1 MSYILDALRSADAE
15 RERGAVPGINA
26 QPVPAV
32 SSGGGR
38 ATGRSLPVAWI
49 AAGTAVVV
57 AGVLAWQLGQ
67 RSAGPAPAT
76 PVAQASAPMPAPVP
90 APAAAVAP
98 APSPVPTPA
107 PAPARATPRLPT
119 AAPSPRAEPAP
130 RAVVRAPGPTPTPAP
145 AAARPPVDKRV
156 FALHEL
162 PPDVRN
168 RLPKLSIGGSRY
180 SPDPAKRFLIVNGQM
195 LKEKDAVTPE
205 VTLEEIQLKAA
216 VLRYQDYRYGITY

>member
-1 MSYILDALRSADAE
+1 MSYILDALRRADAE

-76 PVAQASAPMPAPVP
+76 PVAQAPAPMPAPVP
-90 APAAAVAP
+90 APASAAIQ
-98 APSPVPTPA
+98 
-107 PAPARATPRLPT
+107 ATGRE
-119 AAPSPRAEPAP
+119 R
-130 RAVVRAPGPTPTPAP
+130 PG
-145 AAARPPVDKRV
+145 ARPP
-156 FALHEL
+156 
-162 PPDVRN
+162 PDDTAGTGWAWMPGTAPR
-168 RLPKLSIGGSRY
+168 SR
-180 SPDPAKRFLIVNGQM
+180 SASARRSASRM
-195 LKEKDAVTPE
+195 
-205 VTLEEIQLKAA
+205 
-216 VLRYQDYRYGITY
+216 

>member
-1 MSYILDALRSADAE
+1 
-15 RERGAVPGINA
+15 
-26 QPVPAV
+26 VPAV

-67 RSAGPAPAT
+67 RSAGPAPAV
-76 PVAQASAPMPAPVP
+76 PLAQAPAPMPAPAP
-90 APAAAVAP
+90 APAPTPVPPAAVAP
-98 APSPVPTPA
+98 APAPMAKPA
-107 PAPARATPRLPT
+107 PAPARATPRPSA
-119 AAPSPRAEPAP
+119 AAPTPRAEPAP
-130 RAVVRAPGPTPTPAP
+130 RAAARAPAQAAVPPA
-145 AAARPPVDKRV
+145 VDKRV

-162 PPDVRN
+162 PEDVRN

-180 SPDPAKRFLIVNGQM
+180 SPDRSKRFLIVNGQM

-205 VTLEEIQLKAA
+205 VTLEEIQLRAA